1 VTRSVSAAR
10 STSRLAL
17 PAAIAIAVIGF
28 VVLSAVAGSPDDKGA
43 STAAAAPTLALRANK
58 LGRLLVDAQGKTLYL
73 FREDTTSQ
81 STCYAACAR
90 IWPPAIVDGKAR
102 AGTGLVARK
111 LTTSKRR
118 DTPLRQMVYNGHPLY
133 TAEADV
139 KPGDTSGQGF
149 FGTWFVVSATG
160 KQIGKAKP
168 GEGGY

>member
-1 VTRSVSAAR
+1 MTQDEAVDQGLPDGGDARFVSAVDQAHRR
-10 STSRLAL
+10 S
-17 PAAIAIAVIGF
+17 
-28 VVLSAVAGSPDDKGA
+28 
-43 STAAAAPTLALRANK
+43 
-58 LGRLLVDAQGKTLYL
+58 
-73 FREDTTSQ
+73 
-81 STCYAACAR
+81 
-90 IWPPAIVDGKAR
+90 
-102 AGTGLVARK
+102 GLVARK

-149 FGTWFVVSATG
+149 FGTWFVVSAAG